1 MGYPR
6 IIEKVYREPWLI
18 KSSVHQSIQSTLS
31 AALNG
36 ERIAM
41 PYDDEDGEEQELYNV
56 DGVSV
61 IPINGLDNT
70 SYHTE
75 KLEG

>member
-1 MGYPR
+1 MRCCPM
-6 IIEKVYREPWLI
+6 
-18 KSSVHQSIQSTLS
+18 T
-31 AALNG
+31 AALND
-36 ERIAM
+36 ERIAV

-56 DGVSV
+56 EGVSV